1 MRNIKT
7 NKPQSDFILSAK
19 KLLEDKK
26 QISKYLRGEITL
38 KDLNDQG
45 IKLSM
50 PL

>member
-1 MRNIKT
+1 MKNVKT
-7 NKPQSDFILSAK
+7 NKTNKDFIVSVK
-19 KLLEDKK
+19 KMLEDKK
-26 QISKYLRGEITL
+26 QISKYLRGEISL